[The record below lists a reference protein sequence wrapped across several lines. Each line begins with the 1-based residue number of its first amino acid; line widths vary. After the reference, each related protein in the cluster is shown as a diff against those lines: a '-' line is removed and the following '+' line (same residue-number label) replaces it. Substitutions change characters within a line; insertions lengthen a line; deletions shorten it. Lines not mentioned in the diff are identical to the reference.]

1 MFRLRNPR
9 FLLAFP
15 TVFCMWLSQ
24 DKSLVMVSPKY
35 LLASVVVNISAWS
48 VYVASMIWR
57 LFYLILI
64 TVHFDGL
71 KFICQVFSHSSNAA
85 RVRKVVQYF
94 SIVVDQTRILFGKI
108 YIIGDIT
115 LCSFE
120 YTSMYLRWIPAL
132 Y

>member
-1 MFRLRNPR
+1 LTALVQVLMFRLRNPR

-35 LLASVVVNISAWS
+35 LLASVVVNISSWS

-85 RVRKVVQYF
+85 RSSC
-94 SIVVDQTRILFGKI
+94 SIVASFGVL
-108 YIIGDIT
+108 IGLNNKVSSAKRRVSKFLVQLGMSLI
-115 LCSFE
+115 
-120 YTSMYLRWIPAL
+120 
-132 Y
+132 